1 MLLAEVAASLFILS
15 MSEKKL
21 NCWDYMKCGRGPK
34 GTKAKKLGVCPAA
47 HEKRLDTIHGG
58 INSGRACWV
67 VAGTYC
73 GGIAQGSYVRKQLAC
88 KRCDFYKKVQNEEG
102 KTIESTNSLLN
113 RLKDTSSR
121 LDITT
126 KRLGVIIG
134 SSGLLGGALMH
145 YFNTKNSGDI
155 EVLGPNSK
163 RLSLRQPKDIKRYF
177 QKYQPDFIIN
187 CAIAPLDSDA
197 QLTLETNY
205 LGAVRLAKMAMFQKI
220 PYIHF
225 SSSATMPMAE
235 NLTENN
241 VLPISPKL
249 SNYAKSK
256 LLAEKTLQYMHETQG
271 LDYTSVRLAV
281 VYGKH
286 DHKIQGFQRLLFSI
300 ADQSMPFILSKPG
313 IRHSYSNTKK
323 IPLFVNHILENRD
336 EFTGQAYNFAD
347 KEPVEMVEVIKAIKS
362 YLDVKSPREIYIPY
376 ALARTGQTFIM
387 WLIKRLGRMGVEIRL
402 PAELQF
408 MKSFYETQTMSM
420 EKLEKSSYRD
430 ENPEVT
436 VFTELTSI
444 IYYYLIRWKHLNR
457 INTFNEEILDS
468 SKPAGEFLDSPE
480 TLLEAINKYSHKP
493 LEDHE
498 TRF

>member
-1 MLLAEVAASLFILS
+1 
-15 MSEKKL
+15 
-21 NCWDYMKCGRGPK
+21 MKCGRGPK
-34 GTKAKKLGVCPAA
+34 GAKARRLGVCPAA
-47 HEKRLDTIHGG
+47 SEKRLDKVHDG

-88 KRCDFYKKVQNEEG
+88 KRCDFYKKVQSEEG
-102 KTIESTNSLLN
+102 NSIESTNSLLT

-126 KRLGVIIG
+126 KRLGIIIG

-145 YFNTKNSGDI
+145 FFNTKTSKDI

-205 LGAVRLAKMAMFQKI
+205 LGAVRLAKMAMGQKI

-225 SSSATMPMAE
+225 SSAAILPMSE
-235 NLTENN
+235 NLTEDDL
-241 VLPISPKL
+241 LPISPKL

-271 LDYTSVRLAV
+271 LDYSIVRLAV
-281 VYGKH
+281 VYGNH

-300 ADQSMPFILSKPG
+300 ADQSMPFMLSKPG

-323 IPLFVNHILENRD
+323 VPPFVKHILENRD

-347 KEPVEMVEVIKAIKS
+347 KEPVELVALIKAIKA
-362 YLDVKSPREIYIPY
+362 YLDVKAPREVYIPY
-376 ALARTGQTFIM
+376 PLAKTGQTFIL

-408 MKSFYETQTMSM
+408 MKSFYETQTLSM
-420 EKLEKSSYRD
+420 EKLEKSSYTYQ
-430 ENPEVT
+430 EPEVT

-444 IYYYLIRWKHLNR
+444 IYYYLLRWKHLNR
-457 INTFNEEILDS
+457 ITTFNEDIKDS

-493 LEDHE
+493 LEDYE
-498 TRF
+498 ARFK